1 MYNNLMHIPI
11 NAIHWYIG
19 IPFTVFIGLRGLLQY
34 RKDKN
39 KLNQYIGLI
48 GVFYTLCFFAYG
60 IPALLVEDSNILT
73 ITTVLGDILQFVAL
87 FFMWLAVVRVYA
99 AKKPFLKGI
108 MLTLVVMLFFISIYL
123 SISTNLSNPVTIT
136 QGLDGNWA
144 VNFSFSGIYAV
155 VTAVQY
161 TSFLLLAFFFGSQA
175 KFSSNMN
182 RKVRIYSISFILFA
196 IGLIYVL
203 QPALSSNLGFRT
215 TTLLIAI
222 NIIVAGLLI
231 AGTLLLSKKKK

>member
-1 MYNNLMHIPI
+1 M
-11 NAIHWYIG
+11 
-19 IPFTVFIGLRGLLQY
+19 
-34 RKDKN
+34 
-39 KLNQYIGLI
+39 
-48 GVFYTLCFFAYG
+48 AYG

-73 ITTVLGDILQFVAL
+73 ITTVLGDILQFAAL

-231 AGTLLLSKKKK
+231 AGTLLLSKKKKCFSQVYFWPHF